1 MEEQVSTDTSKA
13 PSSFKKSD
21 FKDPAAFAKT
31 IDAWK
36 KLQTRASSLHDDS
49 IIFSKDLEVLKK
61 ENETLKTNLQNLN
74 TELSICRDNQMEW
87 WQSLFT
93 PPGCLVTIVL
103 IVAVTI
109 LGIKKGFVFSKG
121 TTTFST
127 GDGKKKGK

>member
-1 MEEQVSTDTSKA
+1 
-13 PSSFKKSD
+13 
-21 FKDPAAFAKT
+21 
-31 IDAWK
+31 
-36 KLQTRASSLHDDS
+36 
-49 IIFSKDLEVLKK
+49 
-61 ENETLKTNLQNLN
+61 
-74 TELSICRDNQMEW
+74 MEW

>member
-1 MEEQVSTDTSKA
+1 MEEQESIDTTKA
-13 PSSFKKSD
+13 PSSFKKGD
-21 FKDPAAFAKT
+21 FKDPAKFEKT
-31 IDAWK
+31 MQVWK
-36 KLQTRASSLHDDS
+36 KMQTRISVLHDDS

-61 ENETLKTNLQNLN
+61 ENETLQANLKSLKA
-74 TELSICRDNQMEW
+74 ELEICQDHQMEW